1 MENLKLGFNASDL
14 PVALTNNTSP
24 NDICTSFY
32 FQQNDA
38 YYLLWVEHQNPQY
51 RENED
56 SPRYTISYAVNEG
69 DDESPEIYSDSSKE
83 VLLQSEVPGA
93 MIQFVIE
100 MH

>member
-56 SPRYTISYAVNEG
+56 SPRYAISYAVNEG
-69 DDESPEIYSDSSKE
+69 DDESPEIYSDSSRAD
-83 VLLQSEVPGA
+83 LFQSEHVSELVRYFSG
-93 MIQFVIE
+93 
-100 MH
+100 